1 MLSLLFYLG
10 ETIYTISCEK
20 VREIVPLM
28 ALKKVPNEADYFAG
42 FFNYRGEI
50 VPVIDLCM
58 LIQKQPCK
66 MRLSTR
72 IILAEYSGKNLKPYL
87 LGLIAERVTETI
99 RRPEESFV
107 STIVN
112 LENAPYLR
120 GILMED
126 NQMIQN
132 IDLELL
138 PDAIGFLSS
147 IHTSL
152 KPLP

>member
-10 ETIYTISCEK
+10 ETMYTISCEK
-20 VREIVPLM
+20 VREIVPMM
-28 ALKKVPNEADYFAG
+28 ALKKVPHKEVHNDADYFAG
-42 FFNYRGEI
+42 YFNYRGEI

-58 LIQKQPCK
+58 LIQARPCE

-72 IILAEYSGKNLKPYL
+72 IILAEYSGNNINPYL

-99 RRPEESFV
+99 RRPRESFV
-107 STIVN
+107 STAVSM
-112 LENAPYLR
+112 ENAPYLR

-132 IDLELL
+132 IDLEFL
-138 PDAIGFLSS
+138 PDAISFLSS
-147 IHTSL
+147 IQT
-152 KPLP
+152 

>member
-10 ETIYTISCEK
+10 ETIYTVSCEK
-20 VREIVPLM
+20 VREIVPM
-28 ALKKVPNEADYFAG
+28 MSLKKVPNEVNYFAG
-42 FFNYRGEI
+42 YFNYRGEI

-58 LIQKQPCK
+58 LIQGRPCE

-72 IILAEYSGKNLKPYL
+72 IILAEYSGKNVKPYL

-99 RRPEESFV
+99 RKPKESFV
-107 STIVN
+107 STAVS
-112 LENAPYLR
+112 LENAPYLH

-138 PDAIGFLSS
+138 PDAVSFLTS
-147 IHTSL
+147 IRAE
-152 KPLP
+152 